1 MALKLLHSQSFVSVE
16 TEGTIYYPA
25 GLHVSGHLLLWARRE
40 VLVPGDGEGP
50 GALSYGYAE
59 LLPHSRHFSRL
70 RDAQQKR

>member
-50 GALSYGYAE
+50 GALS
-59 LLPHSRHFSRL
+59 
-70 RDAQQKR
+70 